1 MLESLKNAGISN
13 DKTSI
18 LIKLYLLGYVKQFGT
33 ITKIECLNNINS
45 YANIHNQISITFEEI
60 ETKYPIF
67 KDTLSK
73 FNKREQIKP
82 EPLFNLIKTVL
93 EVPFDKEEWKDAVE
107 DLIQKTS
114 DIFISNGIIQTP
126 MSLNKVGM
134 EILNPINGTFY
145 DGVSG
150 TNGTIIAA
158 ENYSKRKNGNLKF
171 YTQEL
176 NSELAEIAIIRAFIN
191 GIEGI
196 TYEVGDTLINPAF
209 IEGNQLMK
217 FDYIMMDFP
226 FGKSWNYDENE
237 LIYDK
242 YSRYI
247 YGTPTKSSSEWL
259 FISHIIKSLKNEGKG
274 VAMVTSS
281 SLFNIGTEVIRK
293 NIIKE
298 DVIEAIIELPSALFS
313 HTNIAINMIV
323 INKSKSIKN
332 KILFI
337 NAEQMASSISRV
349 KKDFTD
355 DSIALIADIYR
366 DKKEVDEISK
376 IIDIDKLEKHL
387 LIPSKYVSKAEIET
401 EKFGLVKIR
410 QKEIEA
416 LENVKKFGEI
426 GQFYRGIN
434 TSTCI
439 PNDENGEY
447 RIINLSDVQDGEL
460 NFNTI
465 AKYDIRSNAKIA
477 SYTVKEGDIII
488 SAKGATIKICVI
500 PKHDEP
506 LLISQNFIG
515 IRLNKE
521 YSPNFIKEYLESPLG
536 KYLISNKQLGSTVTM
551 LNARDLKDIDIITIP
566 KIVQD
571 EMMKKYQSKQK
582 RIKEKIKELEQQ
594 ALDLQIE
601 LYREMDIKKTIQIME
616 VE

>member
-226 FGKSWNYDENE
+226 FGKSWNYDGNE

-259 FISHIIKSLKNEGKG
+259 FISHIIKS
-274 VAMVTSS
+274 
-281 SLFNIGTEVIRK
+281 
-293 NIIKE
+293 
-298 DVIEAIIELPSALFS
+298 
-313 HTNIAINMIV
+313 
-323 INKSKSIKN
+323 
-332 KILFI
+332 
-337 NAEQMASSISRV
+337 
-349 KKDFTD
+349 
-355 DSIALIADIYR
+355 
-366 DKKEVDEISK
+366 
-376 IIDIDKLEKHL
+376 
-387 LIPSKYVSKAEIET
+387 
-401 EKFGLVKIR
+401 
-410 QKEIEA
+410 
-416 LENVKKFGEI
+416 
-426 GQFYRGIN
+426 
-434 TSTCI
+434 
-439 PNDENGEY
+439 
-447 RIINLSDVQDGEL
+447 
-460 NFNTI
+460 
-465 AKYDIRSNAKIA
+465 SN
-477 SYTVKEGDIII
+477 
-488 SAKGATIKICVI
+488 
-500 PKHDEP
+500 
-506 LLISQNFIG
+506 
-515 IRLNKE
+515 
-521 YSPNFIKEYLESPLG
+521 
-536 KYLISNKQLGSTVTM
+536 
-551 LNARDLKDIDIITIP
+551 
-566 KIVQD
+566 
-571 EMMKKYQSKQK
+571 
-582 RIKEKIKELEQQ
+582 
-594 ALDLQIE
+594 
-601 LYREMDIKKTIQIME
+601 
-616 VE
+616 

>member
-134 EILNPINGTFY
+134 EILNPINVTFY

-158 ENYSKRKNGNLKF
+158 ENYTKRKNGNLKF

-323 INKSKSIKN
+323 INKFKSIKN

-337 NAEQMASSISRV
+337 NAEQMASPISRV

-355 DSIALIADIYR
+355 NSIALIADIYR
-366 DKKEVDEISK
+366 EKKEVDEISK

>member
-1 MLESLKNAGISN
+1 M
-13 DKTSI
+13 
-18 LIKLYLLGYVKQFGT
+18 IKLYLLGYVKQFGT

-45 YANIHNQISITFEEI
+45 YANIHSHVSITFEEV

-67 KDTLSK
+67 KDTLSN

-82 EPLFNLIKTVL
+82 ETLFNLIKTVL
-93 EVPFDKEEWKDAVE
+93 EVPFDKEEWKAAVE

-114 DIFISNGIIQTP
+114 DISNSNGIIQTP
-126 MSLNKVGM
+126 MSLNKLGM

-176 NSELAEIAIIRAFIN
+176 KPELAEIATIRAFIN

-226 FGKSWNYDENE
+226 LGKSWNYDENE

-298 DVIEAIIELPSALFS
+298 DVIEAIIELPSGLFS

-337 NAEQMASSISRV
+337 NAEQMESSVSRV

-355 DSIALIADIYR
+355 DNIALIADIYR
-366 DKKEVDEISK
+366 KKKEVDEISK

-439 PNDENGEY
+439 PNCENGEY

-488 SAKGATIKICVI
+488 SAKGAAIKICVI

-521 YSPNFIKEYLESPLG
+521 YSPSFIKEYLESPLG

>member
-1 MLESLKNAGISN
+1 
-13 DKTSI
+13 
-18 LIKLYLLGYVKQFGT
+18 
-33 ITKIECLNNINS
+33 
-45 YANIHNQISITFEEI
+45 
-60 ETKYPIF
+60 
-67 KDTLSK
+67 
-73 FNKREQIKP
+73 
-82 EPLFNLIKTVL
+82 
-93 EVPFDKEEWKDAVE
+93 
-107 DLIQKTS
+107 
-114 DIFISNGIIQTP
+114 
-126 MSLNKVGM
+126 
-134 EILNPINGTFY
+134 
-145 DGVSG
+145 
-150 TNGTIIAA
+150 
-158 ENYSKRKNGNLKF
+158 
-171 YTQEL
+171 
-176 NSELAEIAIIRAFIN
+176 
-191 GIEGI
+191 
-196 TYEVGDTLINPAF
+196 
-209 IEGNQLMK
+209 
-217 FDYIMMDFP
+217 
-226 FGKSWNYDENE
+226 
-237 LIYDK
+237 
-242 YSRYI
+242 
-247 YGTPTKSSSEWL
+247 
-259 FISHIIKSLKNEGKG
+259 
-274 VAMVTSS
+274 
-281 SLFNIGTEVIRK
+281 
-293 NIIKE
+293 
-298 DVIEAIIELPSALFS
+298 
-313 HTNIAINMIV
+313 V

>member
-551 LNARDLKDIDIITIP
+551 LNARDLKDIDIITIH